1 MATAISGQ
9 QGGREGVGETDA
21 SGDRAA
27 GEQAHRVGRPREQL
41 SFMPP
46 LSFEAPGFQ
55 STILRGERQQG
66 PRRQQHPFLTCPS
79 FPSLSWKGAR
89 MVAGP

>member
-9 QGGREGVGETDA
+9 QGGREGAGETEA
-21 SGDRAA
+21 SGDQAA

-46 LSFEAPGFQ
+46 ALF
-55 STILRGERQQG
+55 
-66 PRRQQHPFLTCPS
+66 
-79 FPSLSWKGAR
+79 
-89 MVAGP
+89 

>member
-9 QGGREGVGETDA
+9 QGGREGVGETEA

-41 SFMPP
+41 SFLPP
-46 LSFEAPGFQ
+46 AFF
-55 STILRGERQQG
+55 
-66 PRRQQHPFLTCPS
+66 
-79 FPSLSWKGAR
+79 
-89 MVAGP
+89 

>member
-9 QGGREGVGETDA
+9 QGGREGAGETEA

-46 LSFEAPGFQ
+46 ALF
-55 STILRGERQQG
+55 
-66 PRRQQHPFLTCPS
+66 
-79 FPSLSWKGAR
+79 
-89 MVAGP
+89 